1 MRPGKDA
8 TILALA
14 LMVPRALEA
23 AEKLKAEHGI
33 DCEVVDVRSLVP
45 LDTQTILG
53 SVARTHR
60 LFTVEE
66 NPRLCGWGAEIVSIV
81 ADEAFYDLDGPP
93 VRITTPHIP
102 LPAADILED
111 IALPTVDRIVDR
123 VRRSMQVVSPHER
136 QRHAGRQS
144 ARLAP
149 RMIASL
155 IRGAETR
162 IIGNVPC
169 TKIFSPT
176 SRPICGSAA
185 NGANPP
191 TAAAST
197 CSIRRPRTRSPRSRA
212 RPSRTPR
219 PRSMP
224 RATPSR
230 AGPRSKPRERAEI
243 LRKSFELIM
252 RDAERLAKLITIENG
267 KALSDS
273 RGEVAYA
280 AEFFRWYAEEAVRNI
295 GEVSR
300 APASGARIVVQH
312 KPAGVAVLVTPW
324 NFPAAMATRKIGPAL
339 AAGCPVV
346 LKPASDTPL
355 TMLALMPIL
364 EEAGV
369 PAGVVNVIPSRSSG
383 KVVSAMLHD
392 PRVRVV
398 SFTGSTEVG
407 RKLLHEAADN
417 VVKPAMELGGNA
429 PFIVFEDADID
440 AAIEGAM
447 IAKMRNMGEAC
458 TSANRFYV
466 HEKVHDEFAKKL
478 TAKMAALKVGNGLD
492 DGVTVGPLVNADAK
506 KKVIELVDDAVGKG
520 AKVLTGG
527 KSPTGPGHFYPP
539 TVLDAVPD
547 GAKMLNEEIFG
558 PVAAI
563 QTFKSEGEVIKR
575 ANDTEYGLVAYLYTK
590 DMSRGMR
597 VSEQLDFGMIGL
609 NRGLVSDPAAPFGG
623 MKQSGIGREGA
634 HEGLM
639 EFLETQY
646 ISVTW

>member
-1 MRPGKDA
+1 MYENLLANVPTDLWIGGQWRKASDGGRFDVIDPA
-8 TILALA
+8 TENKIA
-14 LMVPRALEA
+14 
-23 AEKLKAEHGI
+23 
-33 DCEVVDVRSLVP
+33 
-45 LDTQTILG
+45 
-53 SVARTHR
+53 SVASA
-60 LFTVEE
+60 TVED
-66 NPRLCGWGAEIVSIV
+66 AK
-81 ADEAFYDLDGPP
+81 
-93 VRITTPHIP
+93 
-102 LPAADILED
+102 AA
-111 IALPTVDRIVDR
+111 VD
-123 VRRSMQVVSPHER
+123 
-136 QRHAGRQS
+136 
-144 ARLAP
+144 
-149 RMIASL
+149 
-155 IRGAETR
+155 
-162 IIGNVPC
+162 
-169 TKIFSPT
+169 
-176 SRPICGSAA
+176 
-185 NGANPP
+185 
-191 TAAAST
+191 AASDAFA
-197 CSIRRPRTRSPRSRA
+197 PWAA
-212 RPSRTPR
+212 R
-219 PRSMP
+219 
-224 RATPSR
+224 
-230 AGPRSKPRERAEI
+230 KPRERAEI
-243 LRKSFELIM
+243 LRKAFELIM

-280 AEFFRWYAEEAVRNI
+280 AEFFRWNAEEAVRNV

-300 APASGARIVVQH
+300 APSSGARIFVHH

-440 AAIEGAM
+440 AAIEGA
-447 IAKMRNMGEAC
+447 
-458 TSANRFYV
+458 
-466 HEKVHDEFAKKL
+466 
-478 TAKMAALKVGNGLD
+478 
-492 DGVTVGPLVNADAK
+492 
-506 KKVIELVDDAVGKG
+506 
-520 AKVLTGG
+520 KVLTGG
-527 KSPTGPGHFYPP
+527 AAPEGKGYFYPA
-539 TVLDAVPD
+539 TVLDNVPD
-547 GAKMLNEEIFG
+547 GASLLSEEIFG

-563 QTFKSEGEVIKR
+563 QTFRSEDEAVKR

-590 DMSRGMR
+590 DLSRGIR
-597 VSEQLDFGMIGL
+597 VSEKLDFGMIGL

-623 MKQSGIGREGA
+623 TKQSGLGREGA

-646 ISVTW
+646 VSMTW